1 MCRPGRG
8 ITIMSVVTLFST
20 ALTAACFVFIGKTG
34 TVKKKLHL
42 VNLKLNL
49 SLVAALNF

>member
-20 ALTAACFVFIGKTG
+20 ALTAARFVFIGKTG
-34 TVKKKLHL
+34 TVKKKKKITPSE
-42 VNLKLNL
+42 LKT
-49 SLVAALNF
+49 